1 MHKIS
6 ISGKGGVGKSV
17 FSKFLISAFKE
28 KSNNSGLSFGY
39 KTAAFAD
46 PIKEIILKMFPNT
59 DKKILYGKSELRSSL
74 VPDSFLND
82 QPLTYRKLLQHLGTE
97 VGQIYKK
104 GIWLDV
110 MQSKLNKAIEKQL
123 NLFIVNDCRFI
134 HEFNYL
140 KSNNFKFIRI
150 IGRSTTL
157 NTENQQHSSEKE
169 QELITDDRFDFI
181 VNNNKGLKE
190 LRAIAN
196 SVVDSL
202 IM

>member
-17 FSKFLISAFKE
+17 FSKFLISSFKE
-28 KSNNSGLSFGY
+28 KLKDSDFGY

-59 DKKILYGKSELRSSL
+59 DRKILYGKSELRSAII
-74 VPDSFLND
+74 PNAYLNNE
-82 QPLTYRKLLQHLGTE
+82 PLTYRKLLQHLGTE
-97 VGQIYKK
+97 VGQTYKK

-110 MQSKLNKAIEKQL
+110 MQSKLTKAIDKKL

-150 IGRSTTL
+150 IGRLTTL

-169 QELITDDRFDFI
+169 QELIKDEGFDFI

-190 LRAIAN
+190 LRIVAN
-196 SVVDSL
+196 SIVESL
-202 IM
+202 IV

>member
-17 FSKFLISAFKE
+17 FSKFLISSFKE
-28 KSNNSGLSFGY
+28 KLKDSDFGY

-59 DKKILYGKSELRSSL
+59 DRKILYGKSELRSAII
-74 VPDSFLND
+74 PNAYLNNE
-82 QPLTYRKLLQHLGTE
+82 PLTYRKLLQHLGTE
-97 VGQIYKK
+97 VGQTYKK

-110 MQSKLNKAIEKQL
+110 MQSKLTKAIDKKL

-169 QELITDDRFDFI
+169 QELIKDERFDFI

-190 LRAIAN
+190 LRIVAN
-196 SVVDSL
+196 SIVESL
-202 IM
+202 IV